1 MPYLRR
7 LAHSGNKHDS
17 NVMART
23 RMAIGST
30 SGQRGPTPLK
40 LVRFTI
46 PTSVGPSA
54 PAVANRA
61 SAPAVANKASAPAVA
76 NKASAPAVAN
86 KASAPAGRE
95 RYLRVCTTRSKT
107 FIESEEDT
115 ACEVCE
121 ATDDDALMVL
131 CDKCNCGYHIYCL
144 VPPLREV
151 PTGDFFCPSCKKAPE
166 SQRKRKTKEVDNSD
180 EGTDTEIDSTQTGKI
195 ELHVR
200 VDRVLIAD
208 GALIRERKSV
218 TEACD
223 NILRCDRGD
232 ISAVERLQGPDF
244 QVNYLRQT
252 DVVQHYQ
259 MSRSPE

>member
-54 PAVANRA
+54 PAVANR
-61 SAPAVANKASAPAVA
+61 
-76 NKASAPAVAN
+76 ASAPAVAN

-166 SQRKRKTKEVDNSD
+166 SQRKRKTKEVDDSD